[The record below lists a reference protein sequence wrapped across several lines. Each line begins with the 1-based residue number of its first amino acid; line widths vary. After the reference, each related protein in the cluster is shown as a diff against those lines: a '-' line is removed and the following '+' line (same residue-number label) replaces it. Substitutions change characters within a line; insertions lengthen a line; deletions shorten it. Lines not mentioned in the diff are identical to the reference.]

1 MNINGLNILLIDT
14 ESSSVNHLRELLEI
28 YPLISNIDNVPDFDL
43 ALLKII
49 HRSPDIVF
57 IEYPLHGIG
66 GNEFI
71 KFIKTKLPETIIV
84 FVSDSKM
91 HAAAAIRSGIFNFLL
106 KPIGQSDFEN
116 VMNKILLIKKISN
129 KEKINQIIE
138 ETPKDIRLRLQT
150 TRGYLLINPEEIIY
164 CKADGVYTEM
174 FFINKRVE
182 LSYLFLSKV
191 EEILKPYNFIKV
203 SRSFI
208 INMRFLRKIF
218 RDNNTVILSVNG
230 KEYEIKGS
238 KQSIRILS
246 KIETE

>member
-106 KPIGQSDFEN
+106 KPVGQSDFEN